1 MSLHQTSG
9 KWRLGL
15 ALSLLTAFLWGVLPI
30 ALSVVLQALDI
41 YTVTWFRFLMAFGLL
56 GIYLTQQKQLPPIS
70 KLRSLPWGLLALAI
84 AGLLANYLLFLVG
97 LGQTSP
103 SNSQVIIQLAPVL
116 MGLGAIAI
124 FKERYILLQWLGL
137 SVLALGLVLFFHEQ
151 LRVLVASQTQY
162 LLGSAIL
169 VLAAAAWA
177 VYALAQ
183 KQLLQRLPSSNIMLG
198 IYGGSAI
205 LLTPMSTPT
214 AIATLSPL
222 HLGVLI
228 FCGLNT
234 LIAYGSF
241 AEALEHWEAS
251 RVSAVLA
258 LTPIVTL
265 VSMQAMSRL
274 FPGVIEPERITGL
287 GAIGAILVV
296 SGSSAIALGRRR

>member
-1 MSLHQTSG
+1 MT
-9 KWRLGL
+9 
-15 ALSLLTAFLWGVLPI
+15 
-30 ALSVVLQALDI
+30 
-41 YTVTWFRFLMAFGLL
+41 
-56 GIYLTQQKQLPPIS
+56 
-70 KLRSLPWGLLALAI
+70 KLRSLPWGLMALAI
-84 AGLLANYLLFLVG
+84 AGLLANYLLFLIG
-97 LGQTSP
+97 LEQTSP

-265 VSMQAMSRL
+265 VSMQGMSRL
-274 FPGVIEPERITGL
+274 FPEAIEPERITGL

>member
-56 GIYLTQQKQLPPIS
+56 GIYLTQQKQLPPMS

-198 IYGGSAI
+198 IYGGCAI

-222 HLGVLI
+222 HLGLLI